1 MNARLRNFLTKS
13 PGFLTRAYT
22 GEFKEDF
29 RNVPKNID
37 KGALYP

>member
-1 MNARLRNFLTKS
+1 MNARPRNFLSKS
-13 PGFLTRAYT
+13 TESLTRAYT

-29 RNVPKNID
+29 RNFPKNID